1 MHSTHRE
8 GARYGGRVQYQ
19 LREGA
24 ELRREVCL
32 DWEQKRDGDEPCI
45 YLPAQGLCAAQTRG
59 DRLHCFGWEWCLLE
73 VHRTHSKWC
82 PRVEQCGGPDYHHT
96 HTHPMPSFL
105 LELLWTL
112 RAPGSLQFMHEMVHR
127 DNFCSNKHHDIP
139 FPTPSKVHTQCVTS
153 LVTSAV
159 TTLLQG

>member
-1 MHSTHRE
+1 MGTNPASTFLPRASVLHR
-8 GARYGGRVQYQ
+8 
-19 LREGA
+19 LRA
-24 ELRREVCL
+24 HH
-32 DWEQKRDGDEPCI
+32 
-45 YLPAQGLCAAQTRG
+45 
-59 DRLHCFGWEWCLLE
+59 LHCFGWEWCLLK

-82 PRVEQCGGPDYHHT
+82 PRVEQCSGPDYHNT

-139 FPTPSKVHTQCVTS
+139 FPIPSKAHTQCVTS

-159 TTLLQG
+159 TTLPWG